1 MTRSRDVADTQ
12 DNSGGAVAPW
22 VGAKNFV
29 INGGMDIW
37 QRGTSFVAD
46 LTYSADRW
54 LFNRTGGSGGS
65 SISRSTDAPTGF
77 QYSLKNQRDSGNTIL
92 NALDGYYSIE
102 TTNSIPLAGKIVT
115 LSFYMKK
122 GANYSGGDVSIT
134 VNYGTGTDQR
144 YYLYTGA
151 TQVAN
156 GGVTLSTSW
165 QRFSVTGTVAS
176 TATEIGFKTSW
187 SPTGTAG
194 ADDSVYMTGFQLEIG
209 AVATPF
215 ARAGGSIGGELA
227 LCQRYYYQWTAANA
241 YSPFGVGFTQGTTLA
256 ILYKAM
262 PVVMRT
268 TPTLTTTGTA
278 ANYAVMNGN
287 VGRIACSAVPV
298 INQGNPDGLIL
309 DWAAT
314 GLTAGGAIEGNAN
327 NTTSAYVGFS
337 AEL

>member
-1 MTRSRDVADTQ
+1 MTRARDIADQQ
-12 DNSGGAVAPW
+12 DNLGGAVAPF
-22 VGAKNFV
+22 VSGKNFV

-54 LFNRTGGSGGS
+54 LFNRTGGVGGS

-151 TQVAN
+151 TQVVN

-194 ADDSVYMTGFQLEIG
+194 ADDSVYMTGFQLEVG
-209 AVATPF
+209 SAATPF

-227 LCQRYYYQWTAANA
+227 LCQRYFWRNTGFQVAGGSQSANDNNVWFA
-241 YSPFGVGFTQGTTLA
+241 LNTFNAVP
-256 ILYKAM
+256 
-262 PVVMRT
+262 MRT
-268 TPTLTTTGTA
+268 TPTAAIESTPYIADFQANLRDIVSVNCVSKTVVGFAYSSTKLTTALSYGLNFSDA
-278 ANYAVMNGN
+278 
-287 VGRIACSAVPV
+287 GRALS
-298 INQGNPDGLIL
+298 
-309 DWAAT
+309 
-314 GLTAGGAIEGNAN
+314 
-327 NTTSAYVGFS
+327 FS
-337 AEL
+337 SEL